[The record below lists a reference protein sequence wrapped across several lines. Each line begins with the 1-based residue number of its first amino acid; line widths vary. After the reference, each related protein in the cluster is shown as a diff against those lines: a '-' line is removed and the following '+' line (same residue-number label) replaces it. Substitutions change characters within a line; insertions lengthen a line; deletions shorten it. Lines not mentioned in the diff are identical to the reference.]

1 MPPDRTESREPGG
14 LGPAPAD
21 SLRADVMHRRLRE
34 RMFGEPSLPPTI
46 ARFHVL
52 ERIASG
58 GMGTVYLAWDEGLAR
73 SVALKLLHEHEGDEL
88 VREAQALA
96 RIAHPNV
103 VSVFEVGVHEGRVWL
118 AMEYVPGQTLRAW
131 LGTNPPRSERLA
143 QWIAA
148 GRGLAAVHAAGLI
161 HRDVKPDNVLLGA
174 DGRVRLVDFGL
185 VLAGEHAGEH
195 ASTVESERSSKSTR
209 RLGFAGTRAYAPP
222 EQLAGIELDARADQ
236 YALCMSIWEAL
247 AGELPERDETGRVRA
262 ADIPK
267 LSRRIGDALRRGL
280 AAEPDARWPSID
292 ALLDALEPRARRAEV
307 ALGLVLASSLGL
319 GLGLALAEDP
329 PTAGDPC
336 ALAGTQ
342 LGASAADGLAAGEL
356 RTTAQEWIGE
366 WQRVSRE
373 SCEADVSEAVDDQ
386 RSACLELRRLELV
399 GLLDHLAGVRG
410 GEQELDLRRLEL
422 GDPRACLRGPEEALV
437 LPAAHAHAI
446 GTLRGSLAG
455 LELRRD
461 EPALALADEA
471 RPLLSQAE
479 DLAWPPL
486 VAEAALTLA
495 NLYLHANEREE
506 ALTLAERA
514 LELAEAERQTELVAR
529 AWQTLGKIELDL
541 DLDPDAAEMAW
552 KRERAALERLEPRPL
567 DLGRLA
573 VRRASIAD
581 LRGDGNAS
589 EAALREAIAAFEQA
603 GLSGRLQLIAT
614 LDRLAF
620 VIGSAGPARS
630 DEVEAIEARA
640 RMLERELG
648 DARELGPGDASQA
661 YKAYQAHE
669 SALGRGELAAAHASL
684 AEALA
689 GYERVAGRESL
700 QVAKT
705 LVAMAGVLD
714 AMGRFDEAEQSAR
727 RADEICLARL
737 GPDHPLRTVS
747 LSALGTLA
755 FRRGDTQAAIQAF
768 RIVLR
773 IEQRQP
779 SESGVNVGM
788 AHGNLAEAL
797 LEGGEWG
804 EARKHAEL
812 ALIELESALPPD
824 HADLAYPLKALGGAL
839 LETGDLAAAERH
851 LTRALAL
858 TSGSEVESSEIRALL
873 ARAQAQAQA
882 H

>member
-1 MPPDRTESREPGG
+1 MPADRTESHELRD

-21 SLRADVMHRRLRE
+21 SLRADLMHRRLRE
-34 RMFGEPSLPPTI
+34 RMFGEPSLPPAI

-131 LGTNPPRSERLA
+131 LGTNPPQSERLA
-143 QWIAA
+143 HWIAA

-185 VLAGEHAGEH
+185 VLAGEH

-292 ALLDALEPRARRAEV
+292 ALLDALEPRAHRAGV

-461 EPALALADEA
+461 EPALELVQEA
-471 RPLLSQAE
+471 RPLLLQAE
-479 DLAWPPL
+479 ELAWPPL
-486 VAEAALTLA
+486 VAEAELTLA
-495 NLYLHANEREE
+495 NLYLRANEREE

-514 LELAEAERQTELVAR
+514 LGLAEAERQTELVAR
-529 AWQTLGKIELDL
+529 AWQTVGKIELDL

-573 VRRASIAD
+573 VRQASIAD
-581 LRGDGNAS
+581 LRGDGNTS

-603 GLSGRLQLIAT
+603 GLSGRLQLAAT

-630 DEVEAIEARA
+630 DEAKAIEARA

-648 DARELGPGDASQA
+648 DARELAPGEASQA
-661 YKAYQAHE
+661 YEAWTAYE

-684 AEALA
+684 ANALA
-689 GYERVAGRESL
+689 GYERAAGRESR
-700 QVAKT
+700 QVAET
-705 LVAMAGVLD
+705 LVALTQVLD
-714 AMGRFDEAEQSAR
+714 AMGRFDEAEKSAR

-737 GPDHPLRTVS
+737 GPDHPLRAAS
-747 LSALGTLA
+747 LSALGTVA
-755 FRRGDTQAAIQAF
+755 VRRGHTQTAIQAF
-768 RIVLR
+768 RMVLR

-779 SESGVNVGM
+779 NEGGVNVGM
-788 AHGNLAEAL
+788 AHSNLAEAL
-797 LEGGEWG
+797 LAGGEWND
-804 EARKHAEL
+804 ARKHAEL

-858 TSGSEVESSEIRALL
+858 THGSEVESSEIRALL
-873 ARAQAQAQA
+873 ARAQA

>member
-1 MPPDRTESREPGG
+1 MPADSTESHPLGG

-21 SLRADVMHRRLRE
+21 SLRADLMHRRLRE
-34 RMFGEPSLPPTI
+34 RMFGEASLPPTI
-46 ARFHVL
+46 ARFRVL

-58 GMGTVYLAWDEGLAR
+58 GMGTVYSAWDEGLAR
-73 SVALKLLHEHEGDEL
+73 SVALKLLHEHAGDEL
-88 VREAQALA
+88 VCEAQALA

-131 LGTNPPRSERLA
+131 QGTDPPRSERLVH
-143 QWIAA
+143 WIAA

-185 VLAGEHAGEH
+185 VLAGEHAGT
-195 ASTVESERSSKSTR
+195 SESERSSMSTR
-209 RLGFAGTRAYAPP
+209 RVGFAGTRAYAPP

-236 YALCMSIWEAL
+236 YALCVSIWEAL
-247 AGELPERDETGRVRA
+247 AGALPERDEAGRVRA
-262 ADIPK
+262 AIPE
-267 LSRRIGDALRRGL
+267 LGRRIGDALRRGL
-280 AAEPDARWPSID
+280 AAEPDARWPSVD
-292 ALLDALEPRARRAEV
+292 ALLDALAPRAHRAGV

-319 GLGLALAEDP
+319 GLGLALADDP
-329 PTAGDPC
+329 PTPGDLC

-342 LGASAADGLAAGEL
+342 LGAGAADGLAAGEL

-366 WQRVSRE
+366 WTRVSRE
-373 SCEADVSEAVDDQ
+373 ACEADVSEAVDDQ
-386 RSACLELRRLELV
+386 RSACLERRRLELV
-399 GLLDHLAGVRG
+399 GLLDHLAGVHG

-422 GDPRACLRGPEEALV
+422 GDPRACLRGPEEALAI
-437 LPAAHAHAI
+437 PTAHARAI
-446 GTLRGSLAG
+446 GELRGSLAA

-461 EPALALADEA
+461 EPALELVDEA

-479 DLAWPPL
+479 ELGWPPL

-495 NLYLHANEREE
+495 DLDLRANEREE

-514 LELAEAERQTELVAR
+514 LEIAEGERQTELIAR
-529 AWQTLGKIELDL
+529 AWQTLGQIELDL
-541 DLDPDAAEMAW
+541 DLDPDVAEMAW

-573 VRRASIAD
+573 VRRASIAG
-581 LRGDGNAS
+581 LRGDGHAI
-589 EAALREAIAAFEQA
+589 EAALRKAVAAFEGA
-603 GLSGRLQLIAT
+603 SLGGRLQLVAT

-620 VIGSAGPARS
+620 VIRSAGPVRS
-630 DEVEAIEARA
+630 DEAAAIEARA

-648 DARELGPGDASQA
+648 DERERGPGDASGA
-661 YKAYQAHE
+661 YEAWTAYE
-669 SALGRGELAAAHASL
+669 SALGRGDLDAAHASL
-684 AEALA
+684 AEALV
-689 GYERVAGRESL
+689 GYERSAGRESL

-705 LVAMAGVLD
+705 LVASAHVLD
-714 AMGRFDEAEQSAR
+714 AMGRFDEAEAYAR

-737 GPDHPLRTVS
+737 GPDHPQRTAS
-747 LSALGTLA
+747 LSALGTVA
-755 FRRGDTQAAIQAF
+755 FRRGDAHAAIQAF

-779 SESGVNVGM
+779 SDRGVNVGM
-788 AHGNLAEAL
+788 AHSNLAEAML
-797 LEGGEWG
+797 QGGEWG

-812 ALIELESALPPD
+812 ALSELGSALPPD

-839 LETGDLAAAERH
+839 LEAGDRDAAERH

-858 TSGSEVESSEIRALL
+858 TSGSEIEASEIRALL
-873 ARAQAQAQA
+873 ARAQGR
-882 H
+882 

>member
-1 MPPDRTESREPGG
+1 MASDRTESRELRG

-34 RMFGEPSLPPTI
+34 RMFGEPSLPPAI

-131 LGTNPPRSERLA
+131 QGTNPPRSERLA

-222 EQLAGIELDARADQ
+222 EQLAGVELDARADQ

-247 AGELPERDETGRVRA
+247 AGELPERDETGRVCA

-280 AAEPDARWPSID
+280 AAEPNARWPSID
-292 ALLDALEPRARRAEV
+292 ALLDALEPRARRAGV

-329 PTAGDPC
+329 PTSPGDPC

-342 LGASAADGLAAGEL
+342 LDASAADGLAAGEL
-356 RTTAQEWIGE
+356 RTTAQAWIGE

-373 SCEADVSEAVDDQ
+373 SCEADVSEAVHDQ

-399 GLLDHLAGVRG
+399 GLLDHLAGVHG

-446 GTLRGSLAG
+446 GTLRASLAD
-455 LELRRD
+455 LERRRD
-461 EPALALADEA
+461 EPALALVQEA

-479 DLAWPPL
+479 ELAWPPL

-495 NLYLHANEREE
+495 NLYLRANEHEE

-514 LELAEAERQTELVAR
+514 LELAEAERQTELIAR
-529 AWQTLGKIELDL
+529 AWQTLGKIDLDL

-573 VRRASIAD
+573 VRRASIAG
-581 LRGDGNAS
+581 LRGDGNTS

-603 GLSGRLQLIAT
+603 GLSGRQQLIAT

-620 VIGSAGPARS
+620 VIDSAGPARS
-630 DEVEAIEARA
+630 DEAEAIAARA

-648 DARELGPGDASQA
+648 DARELGPGEASQA
-661 YKAYQAHE
+661 YEAYEAYE
-669 SALGRGELAAAHASL
+669 SALGRGELDAAHASL

-689 GYERVAGRESL
+689 GYERTAGRESIE
-700 QVAKT
+700 VAKT
-705 LVAMAGVLD
+705 LVTLAEFLD
-714 AMGRFDEAEQSAR
+714 KRGRFEEAEKHAR

-737 GPDHPLRTVS
+737 GPDHPERTAS
-747 LSALGTLA
+747 LSALGTVA
-755 FRRGDTQAAIQAF
+755 FRRGDPQAAIQAF

-779 SESGVNVGM
+779 NEGGVNVGI
-788 AHGNLAEAL
+788 ARSNLAEAL
-797 LEGGEWG
+797 LAGRKWS
-804 EARKHAEL
+804 EARKHAEI
-812 ALIELESALPPD
+812 ALIELEWALPPD
-824 HADLAYPLKALGGAL
+824 HADHAYPLKALGGAL

-858 TSGSEVESSEIRALL
+858 TSGSEVESREIRALL
-873 ARAQAQAQA
+873 ARAQAR
-882 H
+882 

>member
-1 MPPDRTESREPGG
+1 MASDRTESHELRG

-34 RMFGEPSLPPTI
+34 RMFGEPSLPPAI

-185 VLAGEHAGEH
+185 VLAGEHA
-195 ASTVESERSSKSTR
+195 STVESERSSKSTR

-292 ALLDALEPRARRAEV
+292 ALLDVLEPRARRAGV

-329 PTAGDPC
+329 PTSSAPGDPC

-342 LGASAADGLAAGEL
+342 LSASAVDGLAAGEL
-356 RTTAQEWIGE
+356 RTTAQEWIAE

-373 SCEADVSEAVDDQ
+373 SCEADVSEAVHDQ

-410 GEQELDLRRLEL
+410 GKQELDLRRLEL

-437 LPAAHAHAI
+437 LPVAHAHAI

-455 LELRRD
+455 VERRRD
-461 EPALALADEA
+461 EPAVALVQEA

-479 DLAWPPL
+479 ELAWPPL

-529 AWQTLGKIELDL
+529 AWQTLGKLELDL
-541 DLDPDAAEMAW
+541 DLDPDAAETAW

-603 GLSGRLQLIAT
+603 GLSGRLQLITT

-620 VIGSAGPARS
+620 VIDSAGPARS
-630 DEVEAIEARA
+630 DEAEAVEARA

-648 DARELGPGDASQA
+648 DARELGPGDTSRA
-661 YKAYQAHE
+661 YEAYQAHE
-669 SALGRGELAAAHASL
+669 SALGRGDLAAAQASL
-684 AEALA
+684 AEALS
-689 GYERVAGRESL
+689 GYERTAGRESR
-700 QVAKT
+700 QVAET
-705 LVAMAGVLD
+705 HVAMAQVLD
-714 AMGRFDEAEQSAR
+714 AMGRFDEAEEHAR

-737 GPDHPLRTVS
+737 RSDHPLRTDS

-755 FRRGDTQAAIQAF
+755 FRRGDPQAAIQAF
-768 RIVLR
+768 RVVLR

-779 SESGVNVGM
+779 NEGGVNVGI
-788 AHGNLAEAL
+788 ARSNLAEAL
-797 LEGGEWG
+797 LAGGKSS
-804 EARKHAEL
+804 EARKHAEV

-858 TSGSEVESSEIRALL
+858 THGSEVESREIRALL
-873 ARAQAQAQA
+873 ARAQAR
-882 H
+882 